1 MMAPATT
8 APPMTPAATPGPH
21 PHPPLQPHPPRRHQ
35 AEASVAL
42 PARVAAIVAAASR
55 RVSVFFIALL
65 QLGGG
70 RRVRLIAD
78 RYGPP
83 ITPPRQYNLANL
95 SEFGLCEASRGPL
108 TIRIQGL
115 KETKRLAARAGAEA
129 SLPSALHGVDHMHG
143 AIALAGDEQL
153 VAAKRHVHGLA
164 ADPDCGLLAERRIDQ
179 AH

>member
-83 ITPPRQYNLANL
+83 PPKLCTP
-95 SEFGLCEASRGPL
+95 SEPFPTR
-108 TIRIQGL
+108 RNVV
-115 KETKRLAARAGAEA
+115 GA
-129 SLPSALHGVDHMHG
+129 
-143 AIALAGDEQL
+143 
-153 VAAKRHVHGLA
+153 
-164 ADPDCGLLAERRIDQ
+164 
-179 AH
+179 